1 MILDVERDVV
11 DGSDLLVAF
20 TELFGDMVQPYTC
33 HAGTIRHRQGQPSR
47 RGRTVGERITSP
59 AMSDETTPATA
70 EPTESTVLDLDA
82 IERDLAGVEVALA
95 RLDAGTYWTDE
106 VTGAALPDELLAQQP
121 TARRAE
127 L

>member
-1 MILDVERDVV
+1 
-11 DGSDLLVAF
+11 
-20 TELFGDMVQPYTC
+20 
-33 HAGTIRHRQGQPSR
+33 
-47 RGRTVGERITSP
+47 
-59 AMSDETTPATA
+59 MSDETTPATA

-95 RLDAGTYWTDE
+95 RLDAGTYWIDE
-106 VTGAALPDELLAQQP
+106 VTGTALPDELLAQQP